1 MCFIMEVS
9 IPIGISLPINIVK
22 RLDSE
27 RGDISRSRYLLRM
40 IENMYAGKE
49 DKEKY
54 FALLKVDL
62 INGKTYDETRD
73 RLLFEDL
80 TPTYPN
86 KRLVMET
93 WKPAIKRIPEYIRGV
108 TSHEPI

>member
-54 FALLKVDL
+54 FDITEKDNQDSL
-62 INGKTYDETRD
+62 D
-73 RLLFEDL
+73 RRFGSLQSSEARS
-80 TPTYPN
+80 T
-86 KRLVMET
+86 
-93 WKPAIKRIPEYIRGV
+93 
-108 TSHEPI
+108 